1 MSKSLKGL
9 LTLLRLPPAAA
20 EVLSTLLTERKALT
34 LTELTELTGYAK
46 SHISTALQ
54 MLEGAYLVERSVYG
68 KKHVF
73 KARVD
78 VIQELIT
85 KHLIAIRTRIS
96 QALSEI
102 DVSTKLYE
110 TLQKIDM
117 EFDEIIKKLE
127 ERERN

>member
-54 MLEGAYLVERSVYG
+54 MLESAYLVERSVYG

-96 QALSEI
+96 QTLSEI